1 MRRGEQQR
9 VRRRQRGF
17 TILEV
22 MIAVLIIS
30 IGLVAMMAMQVVF
43 VEGGSNAR
51 DIAMANKVG
60 ESVVELMKAEGVMWS
75 DVRQT
80 PNPTTQPLLAAVFSA
95 PGQYRVG
102 FDGHAVTPTL
112 LPRYASQSQYAD
124 SHQYAWDSAN
134 INARY
139 CVDIKANFLA
149 GSADTLVGQVRI
161 AWRNDGE
168 KPYPNNDGKCTTAQ
182 NMQGVLFPGGYGA
195 EPSINWNFVHV
206 PFSIRRHNY

>member
-1 MRRGEQQR
+1 MKQSKHN
-9 VRRRQRGF
+9 RQARSRRGF

-43 VEGGSNAR
+43 VEGGSSAR

-60 ESVVELMKAEGVMWS
+60 ESVVELIKAEGVMWS
-75 DVRQT
+75 AARQT
-80 PNPTTQPLLAAVFSA
+80 PSATTQPLLAAVVGG
-95 PGQYRVG
+95 PGQYQMA

-112 LPRYASQSQYAD
+112 LPRYSSQAQYAS
-124 SHQYAWDSAN
+124 SHQYAWESAN

-139 CVDIKANFLA
+139 CVDIKANYLA
-149 GSADTLVGQVRI
+149 GSTDTLVGQVRV

-168 KPYPNNDGKCTTAQ
+168 KPYPANDGKCTNAQ
-182 NMQGVLFPGGYGA
+182 SMDGVLFPGGYGD
-195 EPSINWNFVHV
+195 EPAINWNFVHI
-206 PFSIRRHNY
+206 PFSLRRHNY